1 MNQIA
6 QNIAELRNQYGS
18 GHGKPATFKGL
29 QPRHANLAVL
39 SSFTLVNFLWDSFQ
53 LYKEKQQN
61 GSN

>member
-18 GHGKPATFKGL
+18 GHGKSATFKGL